1 MLAEPNIVPTVVRVV
16 ITLAIPH
23 GQSFCRT
30 IKPINSNRNIDGD
43 IINNTNAVSF
53 ACMYTDCQIKV
64 VWCLG
69 SWPQSWDPL
78 LSHEDECVR
87 EKEV

>member
-1 MLAEPNIVPTVVRVV
+1 MIAVVLDSTLLGGEKAKAVLAEPNIFPTVVRVV

-43 IINNTNAVSF
+43 IINNTNA
-53 ACMYTDCQIKV
+53 A
-64 VWCLG
+64 
-69 SWPQSWDPL
+69 
-78 LSHEDECVR
+78 SHEDECVR
-87 EKEV
+87 EKEE